1 MSMKDQLD
9 CGARAFD
16 YRPRQASST
25 DVVRAQ
31 HNSFCP
37 VETPMA
43 TSVQSVIDWLVSNPT
58 ELVILYVSHFQG
70 YSDCDEECLKN
81 AAEAVLDS
89 KGVYTVRGIDN
100 GECEGLAGL
109 TIGQVKALSALGTDG
124 HLFAVFGSAGVEATR
139 VWMSN
144 IVALLHAIMN
154 PVTML
159 PLTII
164 CLKLPT
170 SQMPPMPLR
179 KYRETHLLGLA
190 SRICTKV
197 LFVHEKV
204 ISYHLTRY
212 FIVFYPLNP
221 PLQWLYL
228 RVNYME

>member
-109 TIGQVKALSALGTDG
+109 TIGQVKALSALGTGG
-124 HLFAVFGSAGVEATR
+124 HLFAVFGSAGG
-139 VWMSN
+139 SN
-144 IVALLHAIMN
+144 ACMDEQYGGS
-154 PVTML
+154 VTCDNE
-159 PLTII
+159 P
-164 CLKLPT
+164 CDN
-170 SQMPPMPLR
+170 
-179 KYRETHLLGLA
+179 A
-190 SRICTKV
+190 A
-197 LFVHEKV
+197 FD
-204 ISYHLTRY
+204 
-212 FIVFYPLNP
+212 
-221 PLQWLYL
+221 
-228 RVNYME
+228 NYMSQATNFPDATHATT